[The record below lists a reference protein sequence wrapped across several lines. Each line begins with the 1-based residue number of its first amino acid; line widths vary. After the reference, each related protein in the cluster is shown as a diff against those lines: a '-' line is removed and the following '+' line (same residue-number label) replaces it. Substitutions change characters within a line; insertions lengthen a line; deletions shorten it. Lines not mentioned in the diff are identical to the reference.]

1 MSVKSEKGDR
11 KQSYFGKLIDLINK
25 YNQILIVSADNV
37 GSTHMQNIRRS
48 LRGKA
53 ELLMGKNT
61 MIRKAIKGQLEK
73 NPGLEVLQHWVR
85 GNVGFVFTAGDLK
98 EIRDEISNNRVSA
111 GARVGSI
118 APCDVF
124 LPAGNTAL
132 DPSQTNFMQALNIA
146 TRINKGTIEII
157 NQVHLIKK
165 GEKVGSSE
173 ATLLQKLD
181 IRPFFYGL
189 IPVKVYKDGS
199 VFEPSVLDITDN
211 DIIEKFSFGIKQL
224 AALSLQ
230 INVPTIAAVPH
241 YFATAYK
248 NILAISLA
256 TDYTFE
262 RADKL
267 KKLLSDP
274 EALKAAQLAATAST
288 TNNNNNKAAPDA
300 KKTEAKEEKKAAPK
314 EEPKEEEEEGEGG
327 FGDLFG

>member
-1 MSVKSEKGDR
+1 MPDKGNR
-11 KQSYFGKLIDLINK
+11 KQTYFGKLIDLIHK
-25 YNQILIVSADNV
+25 YNQILIVGADNV
-37 GSTHMQNIRRS
+37 GSTHMQNIRKS

-73 NPGLEVLQHWVR
+73 NPGLETLQHWVK
-85 GNVGFVFTAGDLK
+85 GNVGFVFTSIDLK
-98 EIRDEISNNRVSA
+98 EIRDEINNNKLCA
-111 GARVGSI
+111 AARVGSI

-124 LPAGNTAL
+124 LPAGNTTL

-181 IRPFFYGL
+181 IKPFFYGL
-189 IPVKVYKDGS
+189 IPIKVYKDGS
-199 VFEPSVLDITDN
+199 VFEPSVLDITN
-211 DIIEKFSFGIKQL
+211 DDVVEKFTFGVRQL

-241 YFATAYK
+241 YFASAYK

-262 RADKL
+262 RAEKI

-274 EALKAAQLAATAST
+274 EALAAAVAAASSSAQVS
-288 TNNNNNKAAPDA
+288 NNNAAPVA
-300 KKTEAKEEKKAAPK
+300 KKEEHVEEKKKA
-314 EEPKEEEEEGEGG
+314 EPKEEEEDEGG

>member
-1 MSVKSEKGDR
+1 
-11 KQSYFGKLIDLINK
+11 
-25 YNQILIVSADNV
+25 
-37 GSTHMQNIRRS
+37 MQNIRKS

-73 NPGLEVLQHWVR
+73 NPGLETLQHWVK
-85 GNVGFVFTAGDLK
+85 GNVGFVFTSIDLK
-98 EIRDEISNNRVSA
+98 EIRDEINNNKLCA
-111 GARVGSI
+111 AARVGSI

-124 LPAGNTAL
+124 LPAGNTTL

-181 IRPFFYGL
+181 IKPFFYGL
-189 IPVKVYKDGS
+189 IPIKVYKDGS
-199 VFEPSVLDITDN
+199 VFEPSVLDITN
-211 DIIEKFSFGIKQL
+211 DDVVEKFTFGVRQL

-241 YFATAYK
+241 YFASAYK

-262 RADKL
+262 RAEKI

-274 EALKAAQLAATAST
+274 EALAAAVAAASSSAQVS
-288 TNNNNNKAAPDA
+288 NNNAAPVA
-300 KKTEAKEEKKAAPK
+300 KKEEHVEEKKKA
-314 EEPKEEEEEGEGG
+314 EPKEEEEDEGG

>member
-1 MSVKSEKGDR
+1 MSESRGAR
-11 KQSYFGKLIDLINK
+11 KQTYFGKLIDLINK
-25 YNQILIVSADNV
+25 YNQILIVGADNV
-37 GSTHMQNIRRS
+37 GSNHMQAIRKS
-48 LRGKA
+48 LSGKA
-53 ELLMGKNT
+53 EILMGKNT

-73 NPGLEVLQHWVR
+73 NPGLETLQHWVR
-85 GNVGFVFTAGDLK
+85 GNVGFVFTSADLK
-98 EIRDEISNNRVSA
+98 EVRDLISGNKLCA
-111 GARVGSI
+111 PARVGSL
-118 APCDVF
+118 APTDVF

-181 IRPFFYGL
+181 IKPFFYGL
-189 IPVKVYKDGS
+189 LPLKVYKDGS
-199 VFEPSVLDITDN
+199 VFEPSVLDVTDD
-211 DIIEKFSFGIKQL
+211 DIIAKFSFGVKQL

-241 YFATAYK
+241 YFASAYK
-248 NILAISLA
+248 NILAVSIA
-256 TDYTFE
+256 TDYTFK
-262 RADKL
+262 RAEKI

-274 EALKAAQLAATAST
+274 EALAAAMAAASASAAPVS
-288 TNNNNNKAAPDA
+288 NNNAAPA
-300 KKTEAKEEKKAAPK
+300 PAAAKTEAKVEKPV
-314 EEPKEEEEEGEGG
+314 EEPKEDEDEGG

>member
-1 MSVKSEKGDR
+1 MSDKGAR
-11 KQSYFGKLIDLINK
+11 KQTYFGKLMDLINK
-25 YNQILIVSADNV
+25 YSQILIVGADNV
-37 GSTHMQNIRRS
+37 GSNHMQAIRKS

-53 ELLMGKNT
+53 EILMGKNT

-73 NPGLEVLQHWVR
+73 NPGLEVLQRYVR
-85 GNVGFVFTAGDLK
+85 GNVGFVFTSSDLK
-98 EIRDEISNNRVSA
+98 EIRDLISTNKLSA
-111 GARVGSI
+111 PARVGSL

-181 IRPFFYGL
+181 IKPFFYGL
-189 IPVKVYKDGS
+189 LPLKVYKDGS
-199 VFEPSVLDITDN
+199 VFEPSVLDVTDE
-211 DIIEKFSFGIKQL
+211 DIITKFTFGVKQI

-241 YFATAYK
+241 YFASAYK

-262 RADKL
+262 RAEKI

-274 EALKAAQLAATAST
+274 EALAAAMAAASAAAAPS
-288 TNNNNNKAAPDA
+288 NNNNKAAPA
-300 KKTEAKEEKKAAPK
+300 AAAAPK
-314 EEPKEEEEEGEGG
+314 PAEPVEKPQEKEEEDEGG

>member
-1 MSVKSEKGDR
+1 MSSKGAR
-11 KQSYFGKLIDLINK
+11 KQTYFGKLIDLLNK
-25 YNQILIVSADNV
+25 YNQILIVGADNV
-37 GSTHMQNIRRS
+37 GSNHMQAIRRS

-53 ELLMGKNT
+53 EILMGKNT

-73 NPGLEVLQHWVR
+73 NHGLESILSWVK
-85 GNVGFVFTAGDLK
+85 GNVGFVFTSADLK
-98 EIRDEISNNRVSA
+98 EVRDSIANNKLCA
-111 GARVGSI
+111 PARVGSI
-118 APCDVF
+118 SPCDVF
-124 LPAGNTAL
+124 LPAGNTSL

-181 IRPFFYGL
+181 IKPFFYGL
-189 IPVKVYKDGS
+189 LPLKVYKEGS
-199 VFEPSVLDITDN
+199 VFDPSVLDISDE
-211 DIIEKFSFGIKQL
+211 DVLHKFSFGIRQL

-241 YFATAYK
+241 YFASAYK
-248 NILAISLA
+248 NILAISIA

-262 RADKL
+262 RAEKI
-267 KKLLSDP
+267 KTLLNDP
-274 EALKAAQLAATAST
+274 EAMAAAVAAAAAASAPAASSSSAPAAAA
-288 TNNNNNKAAPDA
+288 AAP
-300 KKTEAKEEKKAAPK
+300 KEEKKAPK
-314 EEPKEEEEEGEGG
+314 EEPKEEEDEGEGG

>member
-1 MSVKSEKGDR
+1 MSKDNKGAR
-11 KQSYFGKLIDLINK
+11 KQTYFGKLIDLLNK
-25 YNQILIVSADNV
+25 YNQILIVGADNV
-37 GSTHMQNIRRS
+37 GSNHMQAIRRS

-53 ELLMGKNT
+53 EILMGKNT

-73 NPGLEVLQHWVR
+73 NSGLEAILSWVR
-85 GNVGFVFTAGDLK
+85 GNVGFVFTSADLK
-98 EIRDEISNNRVSA
+98 EVRDSVANNKLCA
-111 GARVGSI
+111 PARVGSI

-124 LPAGNTAL
+124 LPAGNTSL

-165 GEKVGSSE
+165 GDKVGSSE

-181 IRPFFYGL
+181 IKPFFYGL
-189 IPVKVYKDGS
+189 IPVKVYKEGS
-199 VFEPSVLDITDN
+199 VFDPSILDISDN
-211 DIIEKFSFGIKQL
+211 DVIHKFSFGIRQL

-241 YFATAYK
+241 YFASAYK
-248 NILAISLA
+248 NILAISIA

-262 RADKL
+262 RAEKI
-267 KKLLSDP
+267 KTLLSDP
-274 EALKAAQLAATAST
+274 AAMAAAMAAAAAA
-288 TNNNNNKAAPDA
+288 AAPA
-300 KKTEAKEEKKAAPK
+300 ASSSNAGASAPAAPKEDKKPAK
-314 EEPKEEEEEGEGG
+314 EEPKEEEEEEGG

>member
-1 MSVKSEKGDR
+1 MQAIR
-11 KQSYFGKLIDLINK
+11 K
-25 YNQILIVSADNV
+25 
-37 GSTHMQNIRRS
+37 S

-53 ELLMGKNT
+53 EILMGKNT

-73 NPGLEVLQHWVR
+73 NPGLEILQHYVR
-85 GNVGFVFTAGDLK
+85 GNVGFVFTSADLK
-98 EIRDEISNNRVSA
+98 EVRDLISNNKLSA
-111 GARVGSI
+111 GARVGSL

-124 LPAGNTAL
+124 LPAGNTSL

-181 IRPFFYGL
+181 IKPFFYGL
-189 IPVKVYKDGS
+189 QPLKVYKDGS
-199 VFEPSVLDITDN
+199 VFEPSVLDVTDD
-211 DIIEKFSFGIKQL
+211 DIIAKFSFGVKQL

-230 INVPTIAAVPH
+230 IHVPTIAAVPH

-248 NILAISLA
+248 NILAISIA

-262 RADKL
+262 RAEKI

-274 EALKAAQLAATAST
+274 EALAAAMAAASAAAAPS
-288 TNNNNNKAAPDA
+288 NNNAAPVA
-300 KKTEAKEEKKAAPK
+300 AKTETKEVKKPK

>member
-1 MSVKSEKGDR
+1 MSDKGAR
-11 KQSYFGKLIDLINK
+11 KQTYFGKLIDLINK
-25 YNQILIVSADNV
+25 YSQILIVGADNV
-37 GSTHMQNIRRS
+37 GSNHMQAIRKS

-53 ELLMGKNT
+53 EILMGKNT

-73 NPGLEVLQHWVR
+73 NPGLETLLHYVR
-85 GNVGFVFTAGDLK
+85 GNVGFVFTSSDLK
-98 EIRDEISNNRVSA
+98 EIRDLISTNKLSA
-111 GARVGSI
+111 PARVGSL

-181 IRPFFYGL
+181 IKPFFYGL
-189 IPVKVYKDGS
+189 LPFKVYKDGS
-199 VFEPSVLDITDN
+199 VFEPSVLDVTDE
-211 DIIEKFSFGIKQL
+211 DIIHKFAFGVKQL

-241 YFATAYK
+241 YFASAYK
-248 NILAISLA
+248 NILAISIA

-262 RADKL
+262 RAEKI

-274 EALKAAQLAATAST
+274 EALAAAMAAASAAAVVPS
-288 TNNNNNKAAPDA
+288 NNNSKAAPA
-300 KKTEAKEEKKAAPK
+300 AAAPK
-314 EEPKEEEEEGEGG
+314 PAEPVEKPQEKEEEDEGG

>member
-1 MSVKSEKGDR
+1 MLVLIICKPSVKVFVEKP
-11 KQSYFGKLIDLINK
+11 KFLW
-25 YNQILIVSADNV
+25 
-37 GSTHMQNIRRS
+37 
-48 LRGKA
+48 
-53 ELLMGKNT
+53 EKNT

-73 NPGLEVLQHWVR
+73 NPGLETLQHWVR
-85 GNVGFVFTAGDLK
+85 GNVGFVFTSSDLK
-98 EIRDEISNNRVSA
+98 EIRDLISSNKLCA
-111 GARVGSI
+111 PARVGSL

-181 IRPFFYGL
+181 IKPFFYGL
-189 IPVKVYKDGS
+189 LPLKVYKDGS
-199 VFEPSVLDITDN
+199 VFEPSVLDVTDD
-211 DIIEKFSFGIKQL
+211 DIITKFSFGVKQL

-230 INVPTIAAVPH
+230 INFPTIAAVPH

-248 NILAISLA
+248 NILAISIA

-262 RADKL
+262 RAEKI

-274 EALKAAQLAATAST
+274 EALAAAMAAASAAVAPS
-288 TNNNNNKAAPDA
+288 NNNNAPA
-300 KKTEAKEEKKAAPK
+300 VVKTEKKEEKKK
-314 EEPKEEEEEGEGG
+314 EEPKEDEPEDEGG

>member
-1 MSVKSEKGDR
+1 MSDKGTR
-11 KQSYFGKLIDLINK
+11 KQTYFGKLIDLINK
-25 YNQILIVSADNV
+25 YSQILIVGADNV
-37 GSTHMQNIRRS
+37 GSNHMQAIRKS

-53 ELLMGKNT
+53 EILMGKNT

-73 NPGLEVLQHWVR
+73 NPGLEVLQYWVR
-85 GNVGFVFTAGDLK
+85 GNVGFVFTSADLK
-98 EIRDEISNNRVSA
+98 EVRDLVSNNKLSA
-111 GARVGSI
+111 PARVGSL

-181 IRPFFYGL
+181 IKPFFYGL
-189 IPVKVYKDGS
+189 LPLKVYKDGS
-199 VFEPSVLDITDN
+199 VFDPSVLDVTDE
-211 DIIEKFSFGIKQL
+211 DIITKFTFGVKQL

-248 NILAISLA
+248 KILSISIA

-262 RADKL
+262 RAEKI

-274 EALKAAQLAATAST
+274 EALAAAQAAAAASAAPS
-288 TNNNNNKAAPDA
+288 NNNAAPA
-300 KKTEAKEEKKAAPK
+300 PAAKTETKVDKKPK
-314 EEPKEEEEEGEGG
+314 EEPKEEEEEDGGG

>member
-1 MSVKSEKGDR
+1 M
-11 KQSYFGKLIDLINK
+11 QS
-25 YNQILIVSADNV
+25 
-37 GSTHMQNIRRS
+37 IRRS

-73 NPGLEVLQHWVR
+73 NPGLESLSNWVK
-85 GNVGFVFTAGDLK
+85 GNVGFVFTSADLK
-98 EIRDEISNNRVSA
+98 DIRDQIIANKLCA
-111 GARVGSI
+111 PARVGSL

-124 LPAGNTAL
+124 LPAGNTSL

-165 GEKVGSSE
+165 GDKVGSSE

-181 IRPFFYGL
+181 IKPFFYGL
-189 IPVKVYKDGS
+189 IPIKVYKDGS
-199 VFEPSVLDITDN
+199 VFDPTILDITD
-211 DIIEKFSFGIKQL
+211 DDVIHKFSFGIKQL

-230 INVPTIAAVPH
+230 INVPTIAAIPH
-241 YFATAYK
+241 YFASAYK
-248 NILAISLA
+248 NILAISVA

-262 RADKL
+262 RAEKI

-274 EALKAAQLAATAST
+274 EALAAAMAAATAATASASA
-288 TNNNNNKAAPDA
+288 TNNNNAAA
-300 KKTEAKEEKKAAPK
+300 STSHKEEEKESKKPK
-314 EEPKEEEEEGEGG
+314 EEPKEEEEEEGG

>member
-1 MSVKSEKGDR
+1 MTSKVDR
-11 KQSYFGKLIDLINK
+11 KQTYFGKLIDLINK
-25 YNQILIVSADNV
+25 YSQILIVGADNV
-37 GSTHMQNIRRS
+37 GSNHMQAIRKS

-53 ELLMGKNT
+53 EILMGKNT

-85 GNVGFVFTAGDLK
+85 GNVGFVFTSADLK
-98 EIRDEISNNRVSA
+98 EVRDLISNNKLSA
-111 GARVGSI
+111 PARVGSL
-118 APCDVF
+118 APTDVF

-181 IRPFFYGL
+181 IKPFFYGL
-189 IPVKVYKDGS
+189 LPLKVYKDGS
-199 VFEPSVLDITDN
+199 VFEPSVLDVTED
-211 DIIEKFSFGIKQL
+211 DVVAKFSFGVRQL
-224 AALSLQ
+224 AALSLK
-230 INVPTIAAVPH
+230 INFPTIAAVPH
-241 YFATAYK
+241 YFASAYK
-248 NILAISLA
+248 NILAVSIA

-262 RADKL
+262 RAEKI

-274 EALKAAQLAATAST
+274 EALAAAMAAASAAAAPS
-288 TNNNNNKAAPDA
+288 NNNAAPA
-300 KKTEAKEEKKAAPK
+300 AAAKTETKEDKKPKAP
-314 EEPKEEEEEGEGG
+314 EPKEEEEDEGG

>member
-1 MSVKSEKGDR
+1 MSTKRGAR
-11 KQSYFGKLIDLINK
+11 KQSYFGKLIDLLNK

-37 GSTHMQNIRRS
+37 GSNHMQSIRRT

-53 ELLMGKNT
+53 EILMGKNT
-61 MIRKAIKGQLEK
+61 MIRKAIKGHLEK
-73 NPGLEVLQHWVR
+73 NPGLETLLSWVR
-85 GNVGFVFTAGDLK
+85 GNIGFVFTSDDLK
-98 EIRDEISNNRVSA
+98 GIRDEISNNKLCA
-111 GARVGSI
+111 PARVGSL

-124 LPAGNTAL
+124 LPAGNTSL

-181 IRPFFYGL
+181 IKPFFYGL
-189 IPVKVYKDGS
+189 VPLKVFKEGS
-199 VFEPSVLDITDN
+199 VFEPSVLDISDQDVLT
-211 DIIEKFSFGIKQL
+211 KFSFGVKQL

-230 INVPTIAAVPH
+230 INVPSIAAVPH
-241 YFATAYK
+241 YFASAYK
-248 NILAISLA
+248 NILAISVA
-256 TDYTFE
+256 TDYTFKQSE
-262 RADKL
+262 KIKA
-267 KKLLSDP
+267 LLSDP
-274 EALKAAQLAATAST
+274 EAMAAAMAAAAAASS
-288 TNNNNNKAAPDA
+288 NSSAPSSA
-300 KKTEAKEEKKAAPK
+300 PAKEEKVVEKAKPK

>member
-1 MSVKSEKGDR
+1 
-11 KQSYFGKLIDLINK
+11 LIDLINK
-25 YNQILIVSADNV
+25 YNQILIVGADNV
-37 GSTHMQNIRRS
+37 GSNHMQAIRKS

-53 ELLMGKNT
+53 EILMGKNT

-73 NPGLEVLQHWVR
+73 NPGLESLQHYVR
-85 GNVGFVFTAGDLK
+85 GNIGFVFTSSDLK
-98 EIRDEISNNRVSA
+98 EVRDLISANKLSA
-111 GARVGSI
+111 GARVGSL

-181 IRPFFYGL
+181 IKPFFYGL
-189 IPVKVYKDGS
+189 LPLKVYKDGS
-199 VFEPSVLDITDN
+199 IFEPSVLDVTDD
-211 DIIEKFSFGIKQL
+211 DIITKFSFGVRQL
-224 AALSLQ
+224 AAISLQ
-230 INVPTIAAVPH
+230 INFPTIAAVPH
-241 YFATAYK
+241 YFASAYK
-248 NILAISLA
+248 NILAISIA

-262 RADKL
+262 RAEKI

-274 EALKAAQLAATAST
+274 QALAAAMAAASAA
-288 TNNNNNKAAPDA
+288 AAPIKA
-300 KKTEAKEEKKAAPK
+300 PVAEVKAVVKEVKKKE
-314 EEPKEEEEEGEGG
+314 
-327 FGDLFG
+327 

>member
-1 MSVKSEKGDR
+1 MSDKGTR
-11 KQSYFGKLIDLINK
+11 KQTYFGKLIDLINK
-25 YNQILIVSADNV
+25 YSQILIVGADNV
-37 GSTHMQNIRRS
+37 GSNHMQAIRKS

-53 ELLMGKNT
+53 EILMGKNT
-61 MIRKAIKGQLEK
+61 MIRKAIKGQIEK
-73 NPGLEVLQHWVR
+73 NPGLEALQHWVR
-85 GNVGFVFTAGDLK
+85 GNVGFVFTSSDLK
-98 EIRDEISNNRVSA
+98 EVRDLVSNNKLSA
-111 GARVGSI
+111 PARVGSL

-181 IRPFFYGL
+181 IKPFFYGL
-189 IPVKVYKDGS
+189 LPLKVYKDGS
-199 VFEPSVLDITDN
+199 VFEPSVLDVTDD
-211 DIIEKFSFGIKQL
+211 DIVTKFSFGVKQL

-230 INVPTIAAVPH
+230 INFPTIAAVPH

-248 NILAISLA
+248 NILAISVA

-262 RADKL
+262 RAEKI

-274 EALKAAQLAATAST
+274 EALAAALAAASAS
-288 TNNNNNKAAPDA
+288 AAPA
-300 KKTEAKEEKKAAPK
+300 PVAAAPAKTEAKKEEKKK
-314 EEPKEEEEEGEGG
+314 EEPKEEEDEGEGG

>member
-1 MSVKSEKGDR
+1 MQAIR
-11 KQSYFGKLIDLINK
+11 K
-25 YNQILIVSADNV
+25 
-37 GSTHMQNIRRS
+37 S

-53 ELLMGKNT
+53 EILMGKNT

-73 NPGLEVLQHWVR
+73 NPALEVLQHYVR
-85 GNVGFVFTAGDLK
+85 GNVGFVFTTADLK
-98 EIRDEISNNRVSA
+98 EVRDLVSSNKLSA
-111 GARVGSI
+111 PARVGSL

-181 IRPFFYGL
+181 IKPFFYGL
-189 IPVKVYKDGS
+189 QPLKVYKDGS
-199 VFEPSVLDITDN
+199 VFEPSVLDVTDD
-211 DIIEKFSFGIKQL
+211 DIVTKFSFGVRQL
-224 AALSLQ
+224 AAISLK
-230 INVPTIAAVPH
+230 INFPTIAAVPH
-241 YFATAYK
+241 YFASAYK
-248 NILAISLA
+248 NILAISVA

-262 RADKL
+262 RAEKI

-274 EALKAAQLAATAST
+274 QALAAALAAASAA
-288 TNNNNNKAAPDA
+288 AAPA
-300 KKTEAKEEKKAAPK
+300 AAPAAVEKKEEKKVEKKEVKK
-314 EEPKEEEEEGEGG
+314 EEPEEEEDMG
-327 FGDLFG
+327 FGLFD

>member
-1 MSVKSEKGDR
+1 MYHRGAR
-11 KQSYFGKLIDLINK
+11 KQTYFGKLIDLINK
-25 YNQILIVSADNV
+25 YNQILIVGADNV
-37 GSTHMQNIRRS
+37 GSNHMQAIRKS

-53 ELLMGKNT
+53 EILMGKNT

-73 NPGLEVLQHWVR
+73 NPGLETLQHWVR
-85 GNVGFVFTAGDLK
+85 GNVGFVFTSADLK
-98 EIRDEISNNRVSA
+98 EVRDLISGNKLCA
-111 GARVGSI
+111 PARVGSL
-118 APCDVF
+118 APTDVF

-181 IRPFFYGL
+181 IKPFFYGL
-189 IPVKVYKDGS
+189 LPLKVYKDGS
-199 VFEPSVLDITDN
+199 VFEPSVLDVTDD
-211 DIIEKFSFGIKQL
+211 DIISKFAFGVKQL

-248 NILAISLA
+248 NILAVSIA

-262 RADKL
+262 RAEKI

-274 EALKAAQLAATAST
+274 EALAAAMAAASSAAVPS
-288 TNNNNNKAAPDA
+288 NNNNAGTPAV
-300 KKTEAKEEKKAAPK
+300 EAKPKVFEKPPV
-314 EEPKEEEEEGEGG
+314 EEPKEEEDEGG

>member
-1 MSVKSEKGDR
+1 MSESRGAR
-11 KQSYFGKLIDLINK
+11 KQTYFGKLIDLINK
-25 YNQILIVSADNV
+25 YNQILIVGADNV
-37 GSTHMQNIRRS
+37 GSNHMQAIRKS

-53 ELLMGKNT
+53 EILMGKNT

-73 NPGLEVLQHWVR
+73 NPGLETLQHWVR
-85 GNVGFVFTAGDLK
+85 GNVGFVFTSSDLK
-98 EIRDEISNNRVSA
+98 EIRDLISGNKLCA
-111 GARVGSI
+111 PARVGSL

-181 IRPFFYGL
+181 IKPFFYGL
-189 IPVKVYKDGS
+189 LPLKVYKDGS
-199 VFEPSVLDITDN
+199 VFEPSVLDVTDD
-211 DIIEKFSFGIKQL
+211 DIITKFSFGVKQL

-230 INVPTIAAVPH
+230 INFPTIAAVPH

-248 NILAISLA
+248 NILAISVA

-262 RADKL
+262 RAEKI

-274 EALKAAQLAATAST
+274 EALAAAMAAASAAVAPS
-288 TNNNNNKAAPDA
+288 NNNNAPAAA
-300 KKTEAKEEKKAAPK
+300 AKTETKEKKK
-314 EEPKEEEEEGEGG
+314 EEPKEEEAEDEGG

>member
-1 MSVKSEKGDR
+1 MAENRGAR
-11 KQSYFGKLIDLINK
+11 KQTYFGKLIDLINK
-25 YNQILIVSADNV
+25 YNQILIVGADNV
-37 GSTHMQNIRRS
+37 GSNHMQAIRKS

-53 ELLMGKNT
+53 EILMGKNT

-85 GNVGFVFTAGDLK
+85 GNVGFVFTSADLK
-98 EIRDEISNNRVSA
+98 EVRDLVSNNKLSA
-111 GARVGSI
+111 GARVGSL
-118 APCDVF
+118 APTDVF
-124 LPAGNTAL
+124 LPAGNTSM
-132 DPSQTNFMQALNIA
+132 DPSQTNFMQALNIS

-181 IRPFFYGL
+181 IKPFFYGL
-189 IPVKVYKDGS
+189 LPLKVYKDGS
-199 VFEPSVLDITDN
+199 VFEPSVLDVTDD
-211 DIIEKFSFGIKQL
+211 DIITKFSFGVRQL

-230 INVPTIAAVPH
+230 IHVPTIAAVPH

-248 NILAISLA
+248 NILAVSIA
-256 TDYTFE
+256 TDYTFK
-262 RADKL
+262 RAEKI

-274 EALKAAQLAATAST
+274 EALAAAMAAASAAAAPVS
-288 TNNNNNKAAPDA
+288 NNNAAPVA
-300 KKTEAKEEKKAAPK
+300 AKTETKEVKKPK

>member
-1 MSVKSEKGDR
+1 MSTKSGKGDR
-11 KQSYFGKLIDLINK
+11 KQTYFGKLIDLIHK
-25 YNQILIVSADNV
+25 YNQILIVGADNV
-37 GSTHMQNIRRS
+37 GSNHMQSIRRS

-73 NPGLEVLQHWVR
+73 NPGLEALQHWVK
-85 GNVGFVFTAGDLK
+85 GNVGFVFTSVDLK
-98 EIRDEISNNRVSA
+98 EIRDQVSNNRLCA
-111 GARVGSI
+111 PARVGSI

-165 GEKVGSSE
+165 GDKVGSSE

-181 IRPFFYGL
+181 IKPFFYGL
-189 IPVKVYKDGS
+189 IPLKVYKDGS
-199 VFEPSVLDITDN
+199 VFEPSVLDISDN
-211 DIIEKFSFGIKQL
+211 DVLAKFSFGIQQL

-241 YFATAYK
+241 YFASAYK
-248 NILAISLA
+248 NILAISVA
-256 TDYTFE
+256 TDYTFA
-262 RADKL
+262 RAEKI

-274 EALKAAQLAATAST
+274 EALAAALAATSS
-288 TNNNNNKAAPDA
+288 NNNNSAPKAEES
-300 KKTEAKEEKKAAPK
+300 KKVEVKEEKKAVVK
-314 EEPKEEEEEGEGG
+314 EEPEEEDDGG
-327 FGDLFG
+327 GLGDLFG

>member
-1 MSVKSEKGDR
+1 MSRSEKGAR
-11 KQSYFGKLIDLINK
+11 KQTYFGKLIDLINK
-25 YNQILIVSADNV
+25 YSQILIVGADNV
-37 GSTHMQNIRRS
+37 GSNHMQAIRKS

-53 ELLMGKNT
+53 EILMGKNT
-61 MIRKAIKGQLEK
+61 MIRKAIKGQIEK
-73 NPGLEVLQHWVR
+73 NPGLETLQHWVR
-85 GNVGFVFTAGDLK
+85 GNVGFVFTSADLK
-98 EIRDEISNNRVSA
+98 EVRDLVSNNKLSA
-111 GARVGSI
+111 PARVGSL

-181 IRPFFYGL
+181 IKPFFYGL
-189 IPVKVYKDGS
+189 IPLKVYKDGS
-199 VFEPSVLDITDN
+199 IFEPSVLDVTDE
-211 DIIEKFSFGIKQL
+211 DIITKFTFGVKQL

-230 INVPTIAAVPH
+230 IHVPTIAAVPH

-248 NILAISLA
+248 NILSISLA

-262 RADKL
+262 RAEKI

-274 EALKAAQLAATAST
+274 EALAAAMAAASAAAAPS
-288 TNNNNNKAAPDA
+288 NNNAAPVA
-300 KKTEAKEEKKAAPK
+300 AKTEAKVEKKK

>member
-1 MSVKSEKGDR
+1 MQAIR
-11 KQSYFGKLIDLINK
+11 K
-25 YNQILIVSADNV
+25 
-37 GSTHMQNIRRS
+37 S

-53 ELLMGKNT
+53 EILMGKNT

-73 NPGLEVLQHWVR
+73 NPGLEVLQHYVR
-85 GNVGFVFTAGDLK
+85 GNVGFVFTSSDLK
-98 EIRDEISNNRVSA
+98 EIRDLISTNKLSA
-111 GARVGSI
+111 PARVGSL

-181 IRPFFYGL
+181 IKPFFYGL
-189 IPVKVYKDGS
+189 LPLKVYKDGS
-199 VFEPSVLDITDN
+199 VFEPSVLDVTDE
-211 DIIEKFSFGIKQL
+211 DIITKFTFGVKQI

-241 YFATAYK
+241 YFASAYK

-262 RADKL
+262 RAEKI

-274 EALKAAQLAATAST
+274 EALAAAMAAASAAAAPS
-288 TNNNNNKAAPDA
+288 NNNNKAAPA
-300 KKTEAKEEKKAAPK
+300 AAAAPK
-314 EEPKEEEEEGEGG
+314 PAEPVEKPQEKEEEDEGG

>member
-1 MSVKSEKGDR
+1 
-11 KQSYFGKLIDLINK
+11 
-25 YNQILIVSADNV
+25 
-37 GSTHMQNIRRS
+37 
-48 LRGKA
+48 LR
-53 ELLMGKNT
+53 
-61 MIRKAIKGQLEK
+61 K
-73 NPGLEVLQHWVR
+73 NPGLETLQHWVR
-85 GNVGFVFTAGDLK
+85 GNVGFVFTSSDLK
-98 EIRDEISNNRVSA
+98 EIRDLISANKLCA
-111 GARVGSI
+111 PARVGSL

-181 IRPFFYGL
+181 IKPFFYGL
-189 IPVKVYKDGS
+189 LPLKVYKDGS
-199 VFEPSVLDITDN
+199 VFEPSVLDVTDD
-211 DIIEKFSFGIKQL
+211 DIITKFSFGVKQL

-230 INVPTIAAVPH
+230 INFPTIAAVPH

-248 NILAISLA
+248 NILAISVA

-262 RADKL
+262 RAEKI

-274 EALKAAQLAATAST
+274 EALAAAMAAASAAAAPS
-288 TNNNNNKAAPDA
+288 NNNKAPAA
-300 KKTEAKEEKKAAPK
+300 VVKTETKEEKKK
-314 EEPKEEEEEGEGG
+314 EEPKEDEPEDEGG

>member
-1 MSVKSEKGDR
+1 VGFMAESRGAR
-11 KQSYFGKLIDLINK
+11 KQTYFGKLIDLIHK
-25 YNQILIVSADNV
+25 YNQILIVGADNV
-37 GSTHMQNIRRS
+37 GSNHMQAIRKS

-53 ELLMGKNT
+53 EILMGKNT

-73 NPGLEVLQHWVR
+73 NPGLEVLQHYVR
-85 GNVGFVFTAGDLK
+85 GNVGFVFTSSDLI
-98 EIRDEISNNRVSA
+98 EVRDLISINKLSA
-111 GARVGSI
+111 PARVGSL
-118 APCDVF
+118 APTDVF

-157 NQVHLIKK
+157 NQVHLLKK

-181 IRPFFYGL
+181 IKPFFYGL
-189 IPVKVYKDGS
+189 LPLKVYKDGS
-199 VFEPSVLDITDN
+199 VFEPSVLDVTDD
-211 DIIEKFSFGIKQL
+211 DIIHKFAFGVKQL

-230 INVPTIAAVPH
+230 INFPTIAAVPH

-248 NILAISLA
+248 NILAISIA

-262 RADKL
+262 RAEKI

-274 EALKAAQLAATAST
+274 EALAAAMAAASASAAPS
-288 TNNNNNKAAPDA
+288 NNNAAPA
-300 KKTEAKEEKKAAPK
+300 AAKTEPK
-314 EEPKEEEEEGEGG
+314 EDKKPKAPEPKEEEEEEGG

>member
-1 MSVKSEKGDR
+1 MAESRGAR
-11 KQSYFGKLIDLINK
+11 KQTYFGKLIDLIGK
-25 YNQILIVSADNV
+25 YDQILIVGADNV
-37 GSTHMQNIRRS
+37 GSNHMQAIRKS
-48 LRGKA
+48 LRAKA
-53 ELLMGKNT
+53 EILMGKNT

-73 NPGLEVLQHWVR
+73 NPGLEVLQHYVR
-85 GNVGFVFTAGDLK
+85 GNVGFVFTSADLK
-98 EIRDEISNNRVSA
+98 EVRDLISNNKLSA
-111 GARVGSI
+111 PARVGSL
-118 APCDVF
+118 APTDVF

-181 IRPFFYGL
+181 IKPFFYGL
-189 IPVKVYKDGS
+189 LPLKVYKDGS
-199 VFEPSVLDITDN
+199 VFEPSVLDVTDD
-211 DIIEKFSFGIKQL
+211 DIIAKFSFGVKQL
-224 AALSLQ
+224 AALSLK

-241 YFATAYK
+241 YFASAYK
-248 NILAISLA
+248 NILAVSIA

-262 RADKL
+262 RAEKI

-274 EALKAAQLAATAST
+274 EALAAAMAAASAASAPS
-288 TNNNNNKAAPDA
+288 NNNAAPAAVA
-300 KKTEAKEEKKAAPK
+300 KPETKVTKPK
-314 EEPKEEEEEGEGG
+314 EEPKEEEAEDEGG